1 MNVKHAYSYSLQF
14 LERNGV
20 DEADFKSLCL
30 VCHLA
35 GINNS
40 EYSLH
45 TDDFINENI
54 LLHNDVVVII
64 HGKSTDILTKVVH
77 KVLSNNK
84 RIKKYYLDN
93 WNLGQTI
100 VELKDNL

>member
-1 MNVKHAYSYSLQF
+1 MNKEKLLELLSL
-14 LERNGV
+14 
-20 DEADFKSLCL
+20 FK
-30 VCHLA
+30 
-35 GINNS
+35 NS
-40 EYSLH
+40 RKKL

-64 HGKSTDILTKVVH
+64 HGKSTNILTKEVH

-84 RIKKYYLDN
+84 QIKKYYLDN

>member
-1 MNVKHAYSYSLQF
+1 MSVKKVVKYGTPSLRQPSK
-14 LERNGV
+14 E
-20 DEADFKSLCL
+20 
-30 VCHLA
+30 
-35 GINNS
+35 
-40 EYSLH
+40 
-45 TDDFINENI
+45 
-54 LLHNDVVVII
+54 
-64 HGKSTDILTKVVH
+64 VH